1 MMAEPYELPDLP
13 IEIDWVSHLQ
23 QVGDANLAV
32 GRYDGILQGIV
43 NPSVLLSPMLA
54 QEAVISSKIE
64 GTQASLEEVLEY
76 EVDPAVDVSPERRD
90 DIHEII
96 NYRKATSTAL
106 DLLKEK
112 PLCTNIITELHGI
125 LLQSV
130 RGRDK
135 EPGRIRRIQNYIAPD
150 GAPIEE
156 ASYIPPPPTRVMDKM
171 SNWEFFLHSDQMD
184 RLIQIAILKGQF
196 ELIHPFRDGNG
207 RIGRMLIPLM
217 MYVKNILSLPMF
229 YVSAYLE
236 KNRDQYNYRLSNL
249 SKVGDW
255 DGWIQFFISAVTEQA
270 NENSLQAKEILEL
283 YNDMKTEIPDAI
295 RSQHA
300 IQIIDLLFGSPIFKT
315 ADLIGNIGVS
325 RASANRIIRELIIH
339 DIVKVIR
346 EPRGRRPGVYA
357 FDRLLNVVA
366 CP

>member
-1 MMAEPYELPDLP
+1 
-13 IEIDWVSHLQ
+13 
-23 QVGDANLAV
+23 
-32 GRYDGILQGIV
+32 
-43 NPSVLLSPMLA
+43 
-54 QEAVISSKIE
+54 
-64 GTQASLEEVLEY
+64 
-76 EVDPAVDVSPERRD
+76 
-90 DIHEII
+90 
-96 NYRKATSTAL
+96 
-106 DLLKEK
+106 LLKEK